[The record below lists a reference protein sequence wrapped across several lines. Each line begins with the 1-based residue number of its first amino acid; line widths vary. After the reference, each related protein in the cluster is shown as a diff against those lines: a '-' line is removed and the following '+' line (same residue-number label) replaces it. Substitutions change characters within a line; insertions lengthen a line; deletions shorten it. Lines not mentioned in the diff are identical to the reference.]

1 MSDDMPPPLPDDH
14 VCAPHTV
21 PGWLNEAGLPTSC
34 VGDHPCPGFDAE
46 TCLVDDNA
54 VPTLP
59 VLEVGLYLYQKVDAT
74 APASFANS
82 GPQDFIAAQPG
93 TAWFTVYP
101 VALPDGVC
109 GPGWAVQQDQISHD
123 GSFVWPSTITP
134 PPTPLSDAGVLVAAL
149 HSDLEALAVVP
160 DCVLDVPEVPDV
172 EICLPVEGPGG
183 CNEVSPDPLPLDPL
197 PTPEAT
203 VVVPVVPRELALTG
217 PADGVGWDWLVVA
230 LLLVGV
236 GFFFTANERKR

>member
-54 VPTLP
+54 V
-59 VLEVGLYLYQKVDAT
+59 Q
-74 APASFANS
+74 
-82 GPQDFIAAQPG
+82 
-93 TAWFTVYP
+93 
-101 VALPDGVC
+101 
-109 GPGWAVQQDQISHD
+109 
-123 GSFVWPSTITP
+123 
-134 PPTPLSDAGVLVAAL
+134 
-149 HSDLEALAVVP
+149 
-160 DCVLDVPEVPDV
+160 PDV

-183 CNEVSPDPLPLDPL
+183 CNEVFPDPLPLDPL

-203 VVVPVVPRELALTG
+203 VVVPVMPRELALTG
-217 PADGVGWDWLVVA
+217 PADGVGWDWVVVA

>member
-1 MSDDMPPPLPDDH
+1 MSDDMPPPLPDGFECD
-14 VCAPHTV
+14 PGTV

-54 VPTLP
+54 VQPTP
-59 VLEVGLYLYQKVDAT
+59 I
-74 APASFANS
+74 F
-82 GPQDFIAAQPG
+82 
-93 TAWFTVYP
+93 
-101 VALPDGVC
+101 
-109 GPGWAVQQDQISHD
+109 
-123 GSFVWPSTITP
+123 TP
-134 PPTPLSDAGVLVAAL
+134 PIA
-149 HSDLEALAVVP
+149 EY
-160 DCVLDVPEVPDV
+160 
-172 EICLPVEGPGG
+172 
-183 CNEVSPDPLPLDPL
+183 PDPLPLDPL

-203 VVVPVVPRELALTG
+203 VVVPVMPRELALTG